1 MSKRVP
7 VLVISGPVGVGKTTV
22 GDELT
27 YVLEERGVSHTFVD
41 LDGLTHTF
49 PRPEEDPFGE
59 GLALQNLRDVW
70 RNSAEAGSRN
80 LIVAR
85 VVEDDGS
92 LQRLCDAVPG
102 AEVRLVRLRASSEQ
116 LLQRVRSREIGS
128 GGAWHERRSLALAE
142 RLEGHEPDRVV
153 DTDARS
159 PRDVATELA
168 EFVRW
173 EL

>member
-27 YVLEERGVSHTFVD
+27 YVLEERGVPHTFVD

-59 GLALQNLRDVW
+59 ELAMQNLSDVW
-70 RNSAEAGSRN
+70 RNSAAAGSRN

-85 VVEDDGS
+85 VIEIDGS
-92 LQRLCDAVPG
+92 LRRVHDAVPG
-102 AEVRLVRLRASSEQ
+102 AEVRLVRLRASFEE
-116 LLQRVRSREIGS
+116 LRQRVRSREIGP
-128 GGAWHERRSLALAE
+128 GRAWHERRSLELAE
-142 RLEGHEPDRVV
+142 RLEAREHDRVV

-168 EFVRW
+168 DLVRW
-173 EL
+173 ER